1 MQAIRA
7 SRCREPF
14 TFLEI
19 VNILSLH
26 NPEAPYNNKTIPLYR
41 LPTSLTLKP
50 IPNSRQFALL
60 VRVCDVPFNL
70 VGFFCSN
77 HGVDNEIFARRT
89 LFFYL
94 FVYIIITLIF
104 TVNTHTH
111 WEESIYT
118 LEAALSVFHLARSSA
133 WVPLSEQPSAYVFLC
148 CASQGQMVRY
158 IGVHRFYLAL
168 CWASE
173 RIISLNLFITAKLI
187 IQQALRLVVS
197 SLWVEWFL
205 FWRVFGY
212 GEESEKFHTLYGSFY
227 YKSTHRLTHF
237 PLMFYVD

>member
-70 VGFFCSN
+70 VGFFLFQPWSRQWDICSA
-77 HGVDNEIFARRT
+77 HSVLLSLCVYYYYTYLYCEHSYALRRKHIHFRSFALCFPFSEVFCLGATQRAAECVCVFMLCQSRSNGSIYRRT
-89 LFFYL
+89 QVLFG
-94 FVYIIITLIF
+94 TL
-104 TVNTHTH
+104 
-111 WEESIYT
+111 
-118 LEAALSVFHLARSSA
+118 L
-133 WVPLSEQPSAYVFLC
+133 
-148 CASQGQMVRY
+148 G
-158 IGVHRFYLAL
+158 
-168 CWASE
+168 E
-173 RIISLNLFITAKLI
+173 RTDNFIEFI
-187 IQQALRLVVS
+187 H
-197 SLWVEWFL
+197 
-205 FWRVFGY
+205 Y
-212 GEESEKFHTLYGSFY
+212 GE
-227 YKSTHRLTHF
+227 THHPAGTSVGR
-237 PLMFYVD
+237 